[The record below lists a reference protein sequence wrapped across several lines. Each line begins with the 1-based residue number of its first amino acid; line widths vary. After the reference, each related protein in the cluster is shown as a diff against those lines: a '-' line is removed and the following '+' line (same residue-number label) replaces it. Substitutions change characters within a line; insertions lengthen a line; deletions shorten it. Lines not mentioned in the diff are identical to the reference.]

1 MRAEDIPQVILRT
14 YVPGR
19 PRSKGSLKNWCMKDR
34 RHTIRSEEQ
43 VKDSHAWRVKV
54 AHQVQRECR
63 GAFGEHL
70 RLEIP
75 VELRVVYFFDRTA
88 EDRPD
93 EAYPVA
99 MGIGDL
105 DKLDRNIGD
114 ALTSSGV
121 IKDDQYIVRI
131 VSEKRWAAEGGQ
143 PGAQIT
149 LLKVEQ
155 DAVLLAAMIEAG
167 AHLIQGF
174 GS

>member
-1 MRAEDIPQVILRT
+1 MRDEDVPQVILQA
-14 YVPGR
+14 YVTGR
-19 PRSKGSLKNWCMKDR
+19 PRSKGSLKTYCMKDR
-34 RHTIRSEEQ
+34 RHTIRAEEQ
-43 VKDSHAWRVKV
+43 VKDSGLWRKTV
-54 AHQVQRECR
+54 AAAVQRR
-63 GAFGEHL
+63 GRELYGEDL

-75 VELRVVYFFDRTA
+75 VELRAVYFFRRED
-88 EDRPD
+88 EDRPG

-114 ALTSSGV
+114 ALTSSGI

-131 VSEKRWAAEGGQ
+131 VSEKRWAAQGSPGGVQ
-143 PGAQIT
+143 LT

-155 DAVLLAAMIEAG
+155 DAMLLAAMLEAG

>member
-19 PRSKGSLKNWCMKDR
+19 PRSKGSLKHWCMKDR
-34 RHTIRSEEQ
+34 KHTVRVEEQ

-63 GAFGEHL
+63 GAYGEHL

-131 VSEKRWAAEGGQ
+131 VSEKRWAAPGSIG
-143 PGAQIT
+143 GAQIT

-155 DAVLLAAMIEAG
+155 DAELLQSLVETG
-167 AHLIQGF
+167 AYLMQGLD
-174 GS
+174 S